1 MSNNQSKDI
10 EYKKEQEIKDE
21 IAKVARRMCYEKLI
35 EGQKNEEAL
44 KKKDDKHVELVLNEF
59 GIKLHFH

>member
-1 MSNNQSKDI
+1 MPD
-10 EYKKEQEIKDE
+10 YKNEQEIKDE
-21 IAKVARRMCYEKLI
+21 YSRVARRMLYEKLI
-35 EGQKNEEAL
+35 EGTKNEQAL